1 MRHGI
6 FACLVV
12 AGIWGWGGAQGAVPS
27 LVPDEV
33 ATYGYRAG
41 DVDRLQVGLYLY
53 PDGRL
58 YFHAYAPYAPWELE
72 GPRSMRVDLPPETI
86 RRYFRRLDPIPLK
99 EQRWLLTKDGKG
111 MDMADAEKR
120 RIAVEKQPL
129 LVTKGG
135 AAYRRGSYYAPFMDE
150 YSKQLVGCEYCEYHG
165 PNLDLWRKIQAHDLS
180 IAAIGWT
187 RACTAQEKAEGG
199 VPDCGY
205 SQRYVSKVAFA
216 ALVPHLFPSREG
228 VVLRP
233 LPRSEWRYLRCRGW
247 ILEEDY
253 PDDPPD
259 LPEEAVR
266 ELEQEQQEQ
275 KAQEGK

>member
-33 ATYGYRAG
+33 AIYGLLADFVDGRKVAL
-41 DVDRLQVGLYLY
+41 DVY

-58 YFHAYAPYAPWELE
+58 YFGICGLQSVREREAPC
-72 GPRSMRVDLPPETI
+72 SMRVDLPPETI

-135 AAYRRGSYYAPFMDE
+135 AAYRRGPYYAPFMDE
-150 YSKQLVGCEYCEYHG
+150 YSKQLVGCKYCEYHG
-165 PNLDLWRKIQAHDLS
+165 PNLDLWRKIQARDLS
-180 IAAIGWT
+180 VAAIGWT
-187 RACTAQEKAEGG
+187 RACTAQEKEQGG
-199 VPDCGY
+199 VPDCGH

-216 ALVPHLFPSREG
+216 ALVLHHFPTGES
-228 VVLRP
+228 VALRP

-247 ILEEDY
+247 TLEEDY